1 MKLNVLLGI
10 TEFSLGKCS
19 AKSRMAE
26 MESDEITFICFSP
39 IHIFPSFFNE
49 YVLICPVIP
58 PPSPN
63 CISFIRDTLATLQ
76 VLQEISESDKSK
88 SNFFITKNFACK
100 ITTLFSNM
108 QVFLPNSS
116 GIVHFETKIPR

>member
-19 AKSRMAE
+19 TKSRMAE

-76 VLQEISESDKSK
+76 VLQAISESDKSK

-100 ITTLFSNM
+100 ITTFFSNM
-108 QVFLPNSS
+108 QVYLPNSS